1 MPVNGI
7 AGGMGSG
14 LIGFGG
20 STGAGHGAAATPPA
34 SGPGSS
40 ISAGT
45 GSTGTTSGD
54 PPTPSGGGVTF
65 GTYVSFANYGS
76 TPWIYPGNNGL
87 PSTQGSASAAFPT
100 SLASTGGVGNAIQ
113 NRIDQLRVAFLTALV
128 EMVRQNTMSALMPNA
143 LGITKASN
151 KNLTISI
158 QVAPPSAAAIQ
169 QAYQPSATTG
179 GSILSIV
186 A

>member
-20 STGAGHGAAATPPA
+20 STGAGHAAAATPPA

-40 ISAGT
+40 SSAGT

-54 PPTPSGGGVTF
+54 PSTPSGGGVTF

-100 SLASTGGVGNAIQ
+100 SLASTGGADKSLQ
-113 NRIDQLRVAFLTALV
+113 AQLDRLRVALLTALV
-128 EMVRQNTMSALMPNA
+128 GMARQNTLSVLMPTA
-143 LGITKASN
+143 FGITTPSN
-151 KNLTISI
+151 RNLTISM